1 MHKIAHQR
9 SFLQDV
15 QILVVRDKA
24 AAHAAEM
31 RRLKLTVDQSA
42 AIRRHILCECDER
55 HLTAVGHQR
64 EHALAEKAAAN
75 VDAIDAVHQELALPH
90 LNAGSKALT
99 VQLLISVYHVAAQP
113 GTLLVVTQF
122 ATKTDNVMKV
132 AVYAH
137 AISSLSHQFAH

>member
-9 SFLQDV
+9 SFLQNV
-15 QILVVRDKA
+15 QILVVRDEA

-31 RRLKLTVDQSA
+31 RRLKLAVDQSA
-42 AIRRHILCECDER
+42 AILRHILCECDER
-55 HLTAVGHQR
+55 HLTAVGYQR

-75 VDAIDAVHQELALPH
+75 VDAIDAAHQAFALPH

-132 AVYAH
+132 AVYAY
-137 AISSLSHQFAH
+137 AISPLSHQFAH